1 MKWLFFALV
10 ALNLI
15 VFGGTTL
22 SKIIAAQEADLLAR
36 RKEAGAQLARTSSEL
51 AEPMV
56 KPKNGGRVEAS
67 AASAPSPARQTGDWI
82 NDNGGAQ
89 EVFVEPADTEEEAA
103 KRIAEREKWAQDEKS
118 RQLARH
124 QEAERRRRAGGGAG
138 YDSYGTDAEAAGGRS
153 GRQCT
158 ATAGVTI
165 PEDDYHRIKGL
176 LARWPHAAS
185 RTVEQ
190 RRDAQKGKTTYAVW
204 TPINIDAGSQMQA
217 LQEKG
222 FNTVLMEGGISVG
235 IRADRGQAQALLS
248 RLQGAGFSGQLREI
262 NSAGGGGGQSVAKM
276 QVTFMTVSDSDA
288 KAIQNIVGQYGR
300 LTRNRCR

>member
-22 SKIIAAQEADLLAR
+22 TKIITEQEADLAAR
-36 RKEAGAQLARTSSEL
+36 PTDAGEKLARTASEL
-51 AEPMV
+51 AEP
-56 KPKNGGRVEAS
+56 RVNPNNAG
-67 AASAPSPARQTGDWI
+67 ATQAPAPAPANGDWV

-89 EVFVEPADTEEEAA
+89 EVFVEPADTEEDAA
-103 KRIAEREKWAQDEKS
+103 KRIAEREKWMQDEKN
-118 RQLARH
+118 RQAAIR
-124 QEAERRRRAGGGAG
+124 QEAERRRRTGESAPYG
-138 YDSYGTDAEAAGGRS
+138 SYGADDTAAGARG

-158 ATAGVTI
+158 ATASVTI

-176 LARWPHAAS
+176 LARWPHAANRS
-185 RTVEQ
+185 VE
-190 RRDAQKGKTTYAVW
+190 RREAPKGKTTYAVW

-248 RLQGAGFSGQLREI
+248 RLQGAGFNGQLREI
-262 NSAGGGGGQSVAKM
+262 NSAGGGGQSVAKM
-276 QVTFMTVSDSDA
+276 QVTFMTVNDNDA

>member
-22 SKIIAAQEADLLAR
+22 TKIITEQEAELAVR
-36 RKEAGAQLARTSSEL
+36 RKEAGEKLARTASEL
-51 AEPMV
+51 SEPMV
-56 KPKNGGRVEAS
+56 KPKNAGATQ
-67 AASAPSPARQTGDWI
+67 APAPAPANGDWV

-89 EVFVEPADTEEEAA
+89 EVFVEPADTEEDAA
-103 KRIAEREKWAQDEKS
+103 KRIAEREKWMQDEKN
-118 RQLARH
+118 RQAAIR
-124 QEAERRRRAGGGAG
+124 QEAERRRRTGESAPYG
-138 YDSYGTDAEAAGGRS
+138 SYGADDTAAGARG

-158 ATAGVTI
+158 ATASVTI

-176 LARWPHAAS
+176 LARWPHAANRS
-185 RTVEQ
+185 VE
-190 RRDAQKGKTTYAVW
+190 RREAPKGKTTYAVW

-248 RLQGAGFSGQLREI
+248 RLQGAGFNGQLREI
-262 NSAGGGGGQSVAKM
+262 NSAGGGGQSVAKM
-276 QVTFMTVSDSDA
+276 QVTFMTVNDNDA

>member
-22 SKIIAAQEADLLAR
+22 TKIIAEQEADLAVR
-36 RKEAGAQLARTSSEL
+36 RKEAGEKLARTASEL
-51 AEPMV
+51 SEPMV
-56 KPKNGGRVEAS
+56 KPKNAGA
-67 AASAPSPARQTGDWI
+67 ANAPASAPTRTSGDWV

-89 EVFVEPADTEEEAA
+89 EVFVEPADTEEDAA
-103 KRIAEREKWAQDEKS
+103 KRIAEREKWMQDEKN
-118 RQLARH
+118 RQAAIR
-124 QEAERRRRAGGGAG
+124 QEAERRRRTGESAPYG
-138 YDSYGTDAEAAGGRS
+138 SYGADDTAAGARG

-158 ATAGVTI
+158 ATASVTI
-165 PEDDYHRIKGL
+165 LEDDYHRIKGL
-176 LARWPHAAS
+176 LARWPHAANRS
-185 RTVEQ
+185 VE
-190 RRDAQKGKTTYAVW
+190 RREAPKGKTTYAVW

-248 RLQGAGFSGQLREI
+248 RLQGAGFNGQLREI
-262 NSAGGGGGQSVAKM
+262 NSAGGGGQSVAKM
-276 QVTFMTVSDSDA
+276 QVTFMTVNDNDA